1 MTDIRPISFLQG
13 MRQGQDL
20 KNLGLHTW
28 VEQHLSPPSPPF
40 LVMNSTLNVGMGLFR
55 RHLIKEEE
63 EEEEEVG
70 IGN

>member
-1 MTDIRPISFLQG
+1 
-13 MRQGQDL
+13 
-20 KNLGLHTW
+20 
-28 VEQHLSPPSPPF
+28 
-40 LVMNSTLNVGMGLFR
+40 MNSTLNVGMGLFR